1 MNDTWDAEPEQL
13 KEPEMTTDDLV
24 MMVGETTIKL
34 RHSERMVS
42 FLKQKVAALI
52 NTEAKEKSLALSL
65 KNQIDTLL
73 KEKEAAANL
82 IQSAGGQA
90 ESLKARIIQLEN
102 QVLEVATQRDKAQN
116 GQHPRIVQLE
126 EQVHSVA
133 LERDE
138 ARKEILELKNK
149 PPVKRK
155 K

>member
-1 MNDTWDAEPEQL
+1 MDDTWDAEPEQL

-24 MMVGETTIKL
+24 MMVGEATIKL
-34 RHSERMVS
+34 RHSERMVN
-42 FLKQKVAALI
+42 FLKQKVSVLLSAVS
-52 NTEAKEKSLALSL
+52 KEKTLALPL
-65 KNQIDTLL
+65 KDQIDTLL
-73 KEKEAAANL
+73 KEKEATANL
-82 IQSAGGQA
+82 IQSTGGQT

-102 QVLEVATQRDKAQN
+102 QVAEVAGQRDEAQK

-126 EQVHSVA
+126 EQLHSVA

>member
-1 MNDTWDAEPEQL
+1 MGDTWDAEPEQL

-24 MMVGETTIKL
+24 MMVGEATIKL
-34 RHSERMVS
+34 RHSKKMVI

-52 NTEAKEKSLALSL
+52 NTEAKEKSLALTL
-65 KNQIDTLL
+65 KSQIDTLL
-73 KEKEAAANL
+73 KEKEAAANS
-82 IQSAGGQA
+82 IQSIGSQT
-90 ESLKARIIQLEN
+90 ESLKARIVQLEN
-102 QVLEVATQRDKAQN
+102 QVAEVAAQRDEAQK

>member
-1 MNDTWDAEPEQL
+1 MDDTWDAEPVQQ

-24 MMVGETTIKL
+24 MMVGEATIKL
-34 RHSERMVS
+34 RHSERMVN

-65 KNQIDTLL
+65 KSQIDTLL
-73 KEKEAAANL
+73 KEKEATTNL
-82 IQSAGGQA
+82 IQSTESQTD
-90 ESLKARIIQLEN
+90 SLK
-102 QVLEVATQRDKAQN
+102 V
-116 GQHPRIVQLE
+116 RIVQLE
-126 EQVHSVA
+126 DQVHSVA

-138 ARKEILELKNK
+138 ARKEVLELKNK

>member
-1 MNDTWDAEPEQL
+1 MDDTWDAEPSPL

-24 MMVGETTIKL
+24 MMVGEATIKL

-42 FLKQKVAALI
+42 FLKQKVAVLI
-52 NTEAKEKSLALSL
+52 NTEAKEKSLVLSL

-82 IQSAGGQA
+82 IQNTGTQT

-116 GQHPRIVQLE
+116 RQHPRIVQLE
-126 EQVHSVA
+126 EQLHSVA

-149 PPVKRK
+149 PSVKRK